1 MVKTSFPLGINSGS
15 VQKVAVDFRMMVWV
29 LIVIACTTLSNA
41 VIATPK
47 TEANIIS
54 TPMVETAS
62 RFFDKVYLAEGANL
76 GNYRKVYVEPGE
88 VSFSEYWKREHR
100 TDVADGYQSTVR
112 EKYGA
117 LLQEQLK
124 KAYSESEK
132 YVVVEN
138 RSEAELILKPALENL
153 NIFGP
158 ERSTGITKTF
168 VYRAGNA
175 TFNLLIIDA
184 GTGDAVAKF
193 VDHRET
199 REAPGRVLERAN
211 RATNYRDFQQ
221 LMKRWSRGVVEYVAE
236 EKV

>member
-1 MVKTSFPLGINSGS
+1 MMKTSFAIDKDSGGL
-15 VQKVAVDFRMMVWV
+15 QTTATQLRMTVFT
-29 LIVIACTTLSNA
+29 LIAIACATLSNA

-47 TEANIIS
+47 TEANIID
-54 TPMVETAS
+54 TPMVESSS
-62 RFFDKVYLAEGANL
+62 RFFDKVYLAEGAKL

-88 VSFSEYWKREHR
+88 VSFSDYWEREHR
-100 TDVADGYQSTVR
+100 TDVSNEYKSRIR

-124 KAYSESEK
+124 KAYSEAEK
-132 YVVVEN
+132 YEVVED
-138 RSEAELILKPALENL
+138 RSKADLILKPVLENL

-158 ERSTGITKTF
+158 ERSTGSTKTF

-175 TFNLLIIDA
+175 TFNLLIVDA
-184 GTGDAVAKF
+184 GTGEAVAKF

-199 REAPGRVLERAN
+199 REAPGMVLERAD
-211 RATNYRDFQQ
+211 RATNYRDFRQ
-221 LMKRWSRGVVEYVAE
+221 LMKKWSREVIAHAEE

>member
-1 MVKTSFPLGINSGS
+1 MKTSFALNIDSGGS
-15 VQKVAVDFRMMVWV
+15 KTAAVHLRMTVFA
-29 LIVIACTTLSNA
+29 LIAIACATLSNA
-41 VIATPK
+41 VVATPK
-47 TEANIIS
+47 TEANIID
-54 TPMVETAS
+54 TPMVEAAS

-76 GNYRKVYVEPGE
+76 DNYRKIYVEPGE

-100 TDVADGYQSTVR
+100 TDVSEEYQSRIR

-132 YVVVEN
+132 YEVVEN
-138 RSEAELILKPALENL
+138 RSGADLILKPVLENL

-175 TFNLLIIDA
+175 TFNLLMVDA
-184 GTGDAVAKF
+184 GTGGAVAKF

-199 REAPGRVLERAN
+199 REAPGMVLERAN
-211 RATNYRDFQQ
+211 QVTNYRDFRQ
-221 LMKRWSRGVVEYVAE
+221 LMKKWSREVIEYAGE
-236 EKV
+236 DKV